1 MSCFIGTSWCQQA
14 SGTSKPLA
22 SAFLLVPATSDVSK
36 PAWLWCQHGF
46 GVSMACSF
54 ISDHHDFS
62 VTGFLVSDFLVP
74 GIYVRYS
81 VCH

>member
-1 MSCFIGTSWCQQA
+1 LELPGASKPLVQQA
-14 SGTSKPLA
+14 SGVSI
-22 SAFLLVPATSDVSK
+22 LLVPATSDVSK

-54 ISDHHDFS
+54 NSDHHDFS